1 MVRSV
6 LLGAAWMLAAA
17 PAWAADGAAVEN
29 VRAMLLA
36 KVGPACLAAKT
47 PGDLETLALKLEQLP
62 PATDPASQARQRGA
76 IFLVSRWSDYLTAL
90 RAEDNAATVKA
101 LEDLIENTDWLSL
114 MPRSPVLERY
124 QQATETRWVDY
135 PLDSL
140 EDFDVAIVK
149 LRDFQSKYGL
159 SRDGVEKA
167 KRLERLQGIRR
178 RMADLPA
185 AQVEAACRPELE
197 DDPDVTTY
205 KMMLLPLVAAT
216 YLDLP
221 EGFRLPP
228 KKGEVTFAYLQRL
241 LDLAAKKGEMVV
253 YWRVLAYRAGVL
265 RDCPAWTTARLTA
278 LDKTLSG
285 LKKEGDSQLMGALG
299 DYLEALQQAG
309 IPAQVAV
316 SGEHARQIIETHPEV
331 VDQLAATR
339 QQEMVRSRMGF
350 GDRFAPGNPRVMSG
364 FPGDSGSSGPGNPP
378 DSPLQNPDYWKKY

>member
-1 MVRSV
+1 
-6 LLGAAWMLAAA
+6 MLAAA
-17 PAWAADGAAVEN
+17 PAWAADGAATDTM
-29 VRAMLLA
+29 RSMLLA
-36 KVGPACLAAKT
+36 KVGPACLAART
-47 PGDLETLALKLEQLP
+47 PGELETLVLKLEQLP

-76 IFLVSRWSDYLTAL
+76 IFLVSRWRDYLTAL

-101 LEDLIENTDWLSL
+101 LEDLIENTDWLPL

-159 SRDGVEKA
+159 SRDGAEKA
-167 KRLERLQGIRR
+167 KRLERLQEIRR

-197 DDPDVTTY
+197 DDADVTTY

-241 LDLAAKKGEMVV
+241 LDLAEKKGELVV

-265 RDCPAWTTARLTA
+265 RDCPAWTMSRLTA

-285 LKKEGDSQLMGALG
+285 LKKEGDSQTGAALG
-299 DYLEALQQAG
+299 DYLEALTKAG
-309 IPAQVAV
+309 IPPQVIV
-316 SGEHARQIIETHPEV
+316 CGEHARQIIETSPEV
-331 VDQLAATR
+331 VQQLAATR

-350 GDRFAPGNPRVMSG
+350 GDRFGPGNPRGMPG
-364 FPGDSGSSGPGNPP
+364 FPGDSGSPGPGNPP